1 MYEVDKRDLQDEVR
15 GEEMFG
21 RLVRSW
27 TVSAFLSQII
37 ACTGVLCCFA
47 LFVCLTLLAF
57 FFLLISFKNMYLQSI
72 FFPFLLSLPPLSPQL
87 SHERQNAQLKEEEK
101 DQIRKTMHG
110 FVSQEKEKFE
120 RLAKHMKYQQKDLQA
135 KSAQIEQVKEL
146 IRNSPRVGSSGG
158 RAPLRDTQV
167 SAEGHICQC

>member
-1 MYEVDKRDLQDEVR
+1 MYPL
-15 GEEMFG
+15 
-21 RLVRSW
+21 
-27 TVSAFLSQII
+27 
-37 ACTGVLCCFA
+37 
-47 LFVCLTLLAF
+47 
-57 FFLLISFKNMYLQSI
+57 
-72 FFPFLLSLPPLSPQL
+72 PLSPQL

-167 SAEGHICQC
+167 SAEGHVSASLVPRPSRLCTSAHHQALCVCQCSLHVLCVGWDTWRRCSGGEEEHSSSEGQKSQEILIRELVGTRPQQYSGER